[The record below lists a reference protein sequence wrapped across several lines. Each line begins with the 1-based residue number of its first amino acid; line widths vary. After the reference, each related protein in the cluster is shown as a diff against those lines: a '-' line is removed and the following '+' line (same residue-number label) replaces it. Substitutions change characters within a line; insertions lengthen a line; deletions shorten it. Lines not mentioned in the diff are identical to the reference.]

1 MRIPS
6 ALTEDNLYRRQR
18 VSELKLRPYRR
29 LFRLGLAVV
38 LVVLVMREAGDPA
51 LYRVF
56 LPPDDPVGQPS
67 PAATT
72 RVSVAVDP
80 SRPEAT
86 TVSDSKERATASD
99 KALRERLRYVVDS
112 LTDEDA
118 MRMMGLLSGPRTAMP
133 PAAPDEQTVVEAESP
148 QRDAEWLRG
157 WVADADNPAVAQALQ
172 RELDLWAIRR
182 VDTAAV
188 WKGVDS
194 AAFYRFLDPAAIEA
208 WRDQPA
214 TQASII
220 SLIQQPEIYLNQ
232 RVLLRGSVARAIRR
246 TAKTNPFGIDEY
258 WELWLRPT
266 DASERPWI
274 LFTASVP
281 PNVAAIPPDQTVDA
295 GPSVWAEGM
304 YLKRVA
310 YRSATG
316 RELAPAIIGVLQM
329 PEGSNP
335 VQAGTPVAPTER
347 REVWWLVGAVLAG
360 LSVAALLFI
369 PSYRS
374 ARRSAAFRRAT
385 APDASPF
392 LDSLSAGA
400 SQPSPPPPSPQLRPT
415 APPPGQTDRAE
426 LNPHD

>member
-29 LFRLGLAVV
+29 LFRLGLAVI
-38 LVVLVMREAGDPA
+38 LVILVMREAGDPA
-51 LYRVF
+51 FYRVF
-56 LPPDDPVGQPS
+56 LPPDGPVGQLS
-67 PAATT
+67 PAPTT
-72 RVSVAVDP
+72 RVSVAADP

-86 TVSDSKERATASD
+86 TISESNERVSAVDQ
-99 KALRERLRYVVDS
+99 ALRDRLRYVVDS

-118 MRMMGLLSGPRTAMP
+118 MRMMGLLSDPRTAMP
-133 PAAPDEQTVVEAESP
+133 PAAPDERTVEVAASLE
-148 QRDAEWLRG
+148 RDAEWLRG
-157 WVADADNPAVAQALQ
+157 WVADAGDPAVAQGLQ

-182 VDTAAV
+182 VDAAAV

-194 AAFYRFLDPAAIEA
+194 AAFYRFLNPAAIEA

-220 SLIQQPEIYLNQ
+220 SLIQQPEIYLKQ

-266 DASERPWI
+266 DASERPWV

-281 PNVAAIPPDQTVDA
+281 PTVAAIPADQTVDE

-304 YLKRVA
+304 YLKRIA

-316 RELAPAIIGVLQM
+316 RELAPAIVGILQM
-329 PEGSNP
+329 TERSDP
-335 VQAGTPVAPTER
+335 VQRGTPAAPAER
-347 REVWWLVGAVLAG
+347 REGWWLVGAVLAG

-374 ARRSAAFRRAT
+374 ARRSAAVRRAT
-385 APDASPF
+385 SPDASPF
-392 LDSLSAGA
+392 LDSLSAHA
-400 SQPSPPPPSPQLRPT
+400 SQPSPLEPQPSTPANGPTSRP
-415 APPPGQTDRAE
+415 TDRAE